1 MTFIVATN
9 VVASRPHE
17 RRQTGTPT
25 TRAKS
30 NKSVCLVCQTGL
42 SCWSIKLIGKTG
54 PILFVQFAS
63 SNMLCEIAIVQFA
76 FFNLICVNLFV
87 QFALCN
93 MFGSVGFVQLQ
104 TM

>member
-1 MTFIVATN
+1 MMMIIVATN

-25 TRAKS
+25 ARAKS
-30 NKSVCLVCQTGL
+30 NKCVRLVCQ
-42 SCWSIKLIGKTG
+42 TG